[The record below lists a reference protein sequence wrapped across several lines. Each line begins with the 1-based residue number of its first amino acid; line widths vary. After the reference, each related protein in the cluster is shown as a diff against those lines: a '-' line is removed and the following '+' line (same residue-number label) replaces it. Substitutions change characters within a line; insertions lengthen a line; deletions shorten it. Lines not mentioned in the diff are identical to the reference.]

1 MLAATQAP
9 APSDRPSIAVLAFT
23 NMSGDP
29 EQEYLSDG
37 IADDIITELSRMRG
51 LFVIARN
58 TSFTYKGDAID
69 VKQVGR
75 ELGVRYVLEGSVRR
89 GGQRVRV
96 IAQLI
101 DAETGSH
108 VWAERYDCDLADVFV
123 VQDEITFAVTRA
135 IGPAVADAEQRRV
148 LRKPPESLGAWEA
161 YQRGL
166 WHLSQMR
173 VEDATLA
180 RSSFN
185 RALELDP
192 TLAAAHTGLSRL
204 YLTGVGLFAKR
215 PLEESVQL
223 AGEEARKAVE
233 IDPTDAE
240 ALADQAF
247 AVGMAG
253 DFNRGFEYIERAL
266 SINPNCVRAYRVKG
280 WLLLNSGNPKEG
292 REAFLFAIRID
303 PRSALD
309 VTVRSHIANWYYKE
323 RDYENAVAAARRL
336 VGDRPDHPW
345 AYRWLA
351 AALGQLGRSDEAR
364 VALDKAVA
372 IAPDVF
378 RLFVAQRLPWTR
390 QVDYDDMLD
399 GLRKA
404 GWQG

>member
-29 EQEYLSDG
+29 EQEYFSDG

-58 TSFTYKGDAID
+58 TSFTYKGYAID

-108 VWAERYDCDLADVFV
+108 VWAERYDRDLADVFV

-173 VEDATLA
+173 VEDATSHV
-180 RSSFN
+180 RYFN

-204 YLTGVGLFAKR
+204 YHWSW
-215 PLEESVQL
+215 PLRQ
-223 AGEEARKAVE
+223 A
-233 IDPTDAE
+233 PT
-240 ALADQAF
+240 
-247 AVGMAG
+247 
-253 DFNRGFEYIERAL
+253 
-266 SINPNCVRAYRVKG
+266 
-280 WLLLNSGNPKEG
+280 
-292 REAFLFAIRID
+292 
-303 PRSALD
+303 
-309 VTVRSHIANWYYKE
+309 
-323 RDYENAVAAARRL
+323 
-336 VGDRPDHPW
+336 
-345 AYRWLA
+345 
-351 AALGQLGRSDEAR
+351 
-364 VALDKAVA
+364 
-372 IAPDVF
+372 
-378 RLFVAQRLPWTR
+378 
-390 QVDYDDMLD
+390 
-399 GLRKA
+399 
-404 GWQG
+404 

>member
-29 EQEYLSDG
+29 EQEYFSDG

-180 RSSFN
+180 RSYFN

-204 YLTGVGLFAKR
+204 YLTELGLFAKR

-309 VTVRSHIANWYYKE
+309 VTVRSHIAELVLQGARLRECRRRREASRRGSSGSPLGLSMAGRCTGPVGPE
-323 RDYENAVAAARRL
+323 RRSSGCIGQGGRDRSGRVPPVCGPAFAVDAAGRLRR
-336 VGDRPDHPW
+336 H
-345 AYRWLA
+345 A
-351 AALGQLGRSDEAR
+351 GR
-364 VALDKAVA
+364 V
-372 IAPDVF
+372 
-378 RLFVAQRLPWTR
+378 T
-390 QVDYDDMLD
+390 
-399 GLRKA
+399 
-404 GWQG
+404 

>member
-29 EQEYLSDG
+29 EQEYFSDG

-180 RSSFN
+180 RSYFN

-204 YLTGVGLFAKR
+204 YLTELGLFAKR

-309 VTVRSHIANWYYKE
+309 VTVRSHIADWYYKE